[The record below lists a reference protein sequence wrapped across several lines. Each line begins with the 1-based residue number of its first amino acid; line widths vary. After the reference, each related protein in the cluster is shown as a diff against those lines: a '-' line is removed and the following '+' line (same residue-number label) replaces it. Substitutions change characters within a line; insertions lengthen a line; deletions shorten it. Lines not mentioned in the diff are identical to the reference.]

1 MKPYQLHIKNMVCD
15 RCVYFVE
22 QSLKQL
28 KVQKAEVRLGRASFL
43 SSRENIETL
52 FELKLNEVG
61 LSILKAR
68 EEILLESIKHRV
80 AEYLDGLERYSRTR
94 TFSTFLKRG
103 IGKNYHYLSKFF
115 KDTERVTLE
124 FYVLSQ
130 KVERVK
136 RLIRENELSLKEI
149 AEKLQY
155 SSLQHL
161 SAQFSQITGMTVT
174 QFKNRLTTKR
184 TTPGSISGVLS
195 DLKSRGFSH
204 HFEVKGNYI
213 VCDKPSC
220 KMSLKDVTVKEVYRF
235 EDKPGSYGNSAVF
248 EVESQEGLKGF
259 MICQ

>member
-1 MKPYQLHIKNMVCD
+1 MKAYKLHIKNMVCD
-15 RCVYFVE
+15 RCIYFVE

-43 SSRENIETL
+43 SSRKNIEAL
-52 FELKLNEVG
+52 FKLKLNEVG
-61 LSILKAR
+61 LSILETR
-68 EEILLESIKHRV
+68 EEILLESIKHGV
-80 AEYLDGLERYSRTR
+80 VKYLDSLEHHSRVR

-115 KDTERVTLE
+115 KETEMVTLE

-130 KVERVK
+130 KAERVK

-149 AEKLQY
+149 AERLQY

-161 SAQFSQITGMTVT
+161 STQFTRMTGVTVT
-174 QFKNRLTTKR
+174 QFKNRLTSKISIH
-184 TTPGSISGVLS
+184 GSISSVLS
-195 DLKSRGFSH
+195 DLRSRGFKH

-213 VCDKPSC
+213 VCDEPSC

-235 EDKPGSYGNSAVF
+235 EDYPRSYGNTAIF
-248 EVESQEGLKGF
+248 EVEIEGGLKGF